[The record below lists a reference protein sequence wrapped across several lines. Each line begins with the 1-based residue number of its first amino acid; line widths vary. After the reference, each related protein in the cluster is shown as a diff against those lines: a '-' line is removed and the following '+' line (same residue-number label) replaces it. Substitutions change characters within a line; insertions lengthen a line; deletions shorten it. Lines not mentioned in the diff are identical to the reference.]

1 MADFESAVKNADD
14 VIVNMVESKIHLKP
28 ETNNDLET
36 MTVETFEMHVEQQT
50 NVEPEKNVG
59 SFEMHMEQ
67 QKNVQSE
74 QNVETF
80 EMHVE
85 QETNNPFEK
94 TSNEAAKAE
103 TAAEVEKAMHKKDN
117 CRNIVF
123 VVINIILG
131 VIVFGLQVNCCFMLS
146 RLVIKYR

>member
-50 NVEPEKNVG
+50 NVEPEK
-59 SFEMHMEQ
+59 
-67 QKNVQSE
+67 
-74 QNVETF
+74 NVETF